1 MNLIELHIIQS
12 FPVTCLNRDDVG
24 APKSARFGGV
34 QRARVSSQCWKRAI
48 RLLARQHAPGLFAGQ
63 RSRYVIAELRKRFA
77 AKGAEEE
84 KAQLLAR
91 AVAVALGGTIDNPAL
106 DNVKTM
112 FFFSPQELDA
122 VVESVPLAGIDVEAL
137 AKLLAPSMED
147 DQKQRESK
155 AKAKKKPDKA
165 SKKEIDRLLG
175 NPARKLAAIAKDAA
189 DIAIFGRMVADDHSL
204 TVEGAGLFSHALSTH
219 AVTGE
224 LDFFSAVDDLKPDD
238 TDAGAGHIGTIE
250 FNSACYYRYV
260 GVNLDMLA
268 DEDHLGHFM
277 PAERAEV
284 LRAFLRAA
292 LLAVPPA
299 RKNSMF
305 GFNPPAFVLG
315 LRRAG
320 QPLSLVNAFET
331 PVRGTDGYLD
341 ESRKRLL
348 GHWDALRDTYGLT
361 ADVRVELPSA
371 SLGTLV
377 ARLAE
382 EAE

>member
-48 RLLARQHAPGLFAGQ
+48 RLLARQDAPGLFAGR
-63 RSRYVIAELRKRFA
+63 RSRYVIHELRKRFVA
-77 AKGAEEE
+77 RGAEEE

-91 AVAVALGGTIDNPAL
+91 AVAVALGCKIDNPAL
-106 DNVKTM
+106 DNGKTM
-112 FFFSPQELDA
+112 FYFSPQELDA
-122 VVESVPLAGIDVEAL
+122 AVAAVPLADIDVEAL
-137 AKLLAPSMED
+137 AKLLAPLVD
-147 DQKQRESK
+147 GGGKQAAEAEAK
-155 AKAKKKPDKA
+155 GKKTDKAAKALAK
-165 SKKEIDRLLG
+165 LLG
-175 NPARKLAAIAKDAA
+175 NPADKLAAVAKDAA

-268 DEDHLGHFM
+268 DKDHLGHFM

-315 LRRAG
+315 LRRSG

-331 PVRGTDGYLD
+331 PVRGTDGYLE

-377 ARLAE
+377 AKLAE